1 MHTKFSLTRR
11 RLFVGMAHAA
21 LAAPAITEAT
31 AATDV
36 LPRVTVTRDPNCGCC
51 IAWVEHMRASGF
63 PVDVVDIDDVVLLKV
78 KLGVPEALM
87 SCHTSQVG
95 SYVVEGH
102 APADAVKRLLAERPD
117 ATGIAVPGM
126 PIGSP
131 GMEITGEAPRPYEV
145 VFFASGRQNV
155 FARYRGILRI

>member
-1 MHTKFSLTRR
+1 MHTKFPLTRR
-11 RLFVGMAHAA
+11 QLLVGTAHAA
-21 LAAPAITEAT
+21 LAASAITEAA

-63 PVDVVDIDDVVLLKV
+63 PVDVVEIDDIVPLKM

-102 APADAVKRLLAERPD
+102 VPADAVKRLLAERPN
-117 ATGIAVPGM
+117 ATGIAVAGM

-131 GMEITGEAPRPYEV
+131 GMEIKGEAPRPYEV
-145 VFFASGRQNV
+145 VIFASGRQNV
-155 FARYRGILRI
+155 FARFRGTRQI

>member
-1 MHTKFSLTRR
+1 
-11 RLFVGMAHAA
+11 MAHAA
-21 LAAPAITEAT
+21 LAASAITEAA
-31 AATDV
+31 AATEG

-63 PVDVVDIDDVVLLKV
+63 AVEVVEIDDVVPLKV

-95 SYVVEGH
+95 SYVIEGH
-102 APADAVKRLLAERPD
+102 VPADAVKRLLAEHPD
-117 ATGIAVPGM
+117 AAGIAVAGM

-131 GMEITGEAPRPYEV
+131 GMEIKGEAPRPYEV
-145 VFFASGRQNV
+145 VIFASGRQNV
-155 FARYRGILRI
+155 FARYRGIFRI